1 MLIIKFWSNLTKVLK
16 LKSIYLVFLSIIAT
30 ILETISIGLLI
41 PIIVTITGENIF
53 EKFNFLKEVNI
64 ILGNPSKTELA
75 FITIS
80 IFTAVYIFK
89 SMFLIYNQQINHL
102 IYFYS

>member
-53 EKFNFLKEVNI
+53 EKI
-64 ILGNPSKTELA
+64 
-75 FITIS
+75 
-80 IFTAVYIFK
+80 
-89 SMFLIYNQQINHL
+89 
-102 IYFYS
+102 